1 MFKLGQGQGNGTRH
15 IIYGQSLQ
23 SRLLLQSSLQ
33 ASQLATPSVVC
44 CSTLLLVLC
53 SFSGH
58 TLNIELA
65 GLEGDSSLK
74 LLSKYAVVVDLVG
87 IFVAWVQICKRYL
100 KVPLAILLKGQRGLL
115 PLVAFKN
122 MQIHPLSE
130 SNLKNQKSLVNGGH
144 PQKMRP
150 GSLMKSACRRGA
162 FSKVKELVSTF
173 SEHLKH

>member
-1 MFKLGQGQGNGTRH
+1 M
-15 IIYGQSLQ
+15 
-23 SRLLLQSSLQ
+23 QSSLQ

-87 IFVAWVQICKRYL
+87 TFVAWVQICKRYL
-100 KVPLAILLKGQRGLL
+100 KVPLAILLKGQSGLL
-115 PLVAFKN
+115 PLVEFKN
-122 MQIHPLSE
+122 RVL
-130 SNLKNQKSLVNGGH
+130 
-144 PQKMRP
+144 
-150 GSLMKSACRRGA
+150 
-162 FSKVKELVSTF
+162 
-173 SEHLKH
+173 